1 MRISTLKQRSKS
13 TRQFPWI
20 KIMVGVFCLL
30 TVLVIGYVY
39 MVLGAI
45 ADNVQEVKQIYESE
59 VRERLEALDY
69 MV

>member
-1 MRISTLKQRSKS
+1 
-13 TRQFPWI
+13 
-20 KIMVGVFCLL
+20 MVGVFCLL